1 MKYGFVKVAAAT
13 PIIRVSDCKKNTDA
27 IIAQIKEANIE
38 GAALVNFP
46 ELCITGYTCSDLF
59 LQQTL
64 LKTAESSVYRIIE
77 ETKNLDIISVVGV
90 PVAFREALYNCA
102 AVIFKG
108 KLLAL
113 VPKANIPNYS
123 EFYEARHYTSGKN
136 TDFEIEYAGRK
147 TVLTDK
153 VLFQNKNMPDF
164 TIGVE
169 VCEDLWVAESP
180 SIALA
185 KSGATVICNPST
197 SDDTIGKAEYRR
209 SLVRMQSGKLCCAY
223 IYTDSGFGE
232 STTDTVYSA
241 QNIICENASLLS
253 ESERFTTGI
262 TYADIDVQKLM
273 GERRRMSTFCSDN
286 ENVRRIYF
294 DMPLTDT
301 KLSRKFEQTP
311 FVPSAKDDLSRRCKE
326 IITMQATG
334 LATRLA
340 HTGIKNVVLGLSG
353 GLDSTLALI
362 VCVHAFDMLGIDR
375 KNIHTVTMP
384 CFGTTKRTKS
394 NAEKLAEAYNVSFEE
409 INITAAVRQHFI
421 DIKHDE
427 SVTDITYE
435 NSQARERTQVLMD
448 IANKTGGMVIGT
460 GDLSELA
467 LGWATYNGDH
477 MSMYAVNSSVP
488 KTLVRYLVRYEAEH
502 TGGELKAVLCDILD
516 TPVSPELLPA
526 DKVTKVEELL
536 ANKEE
541 KDKLAFVGDGIN
553 DAPVLSRADIGIAM
567 GALGSDAAI
576 EAADIVL
583 MDDDPLKISKAIK
596 IAKKCIRI
604 VYENIYFAIGIKV
617 LCLILGAL
625 GIANMWMAIF
635 ADVGVMVI
643 AVLNAIRTLFVKN
656 L

>member
-1 MKYGFVKVAAAT
+1 M
-13 PIIRVSDCKKNTDA
+13 
-27 IIAQIKEANIE
+27 
-38 GAALVNFP
+38 NFP

-136 TDFEIEYAGRK
+136 TDFEIEYAGWK

-273 GERRRMSTFCSDN
+273 GERRRMSTFCYDN
-286 ENVRRIYF
+286 ENIRRIYF

-435 NSQARERTQVLMD
+435 NSQARERTKILMNLS
-448 IANKTGGMVIGT
+448 NKYGGLVIGT

-477 MSMYAVNSSVP
+477 MSMYAVNVSIP
-488 KTLVRYLVRYEAEH
+488 KTLVRYLTAYEAEISD
-502 TGGELKAVLCDILD
+502 GELKTVLLDVLD
-516 TPVSPELLPA
+516 TPVSPELLPP
-526 DKVTKVEELL
+526 DKNGEIAQKTEDVVGPYELHDFFLYYFVRFGFIPSKIYYLAKHSFAGKYNNDTIKKWLVTFLKRFFSQQFKRSCLPDGPKVGS
-536 ANKEE
+536 
-541 KDKLAFVGDGIN
+541 VT
-553 DAPVLSRADIGIAM
+553 LSPRSDWRM
-567 GALGSDAAI
+567 PSDAS
-576 EAADIVL
+576 V
-583 MDDDPLKISKAIK
+583 
-596 IAKKCIRI
+596 RI
-604 VYENIYFAIGIKV
+604 WLDELENQ
-617 LCLILGAL
+617 
-625 GIANMWMAIF
+625 
-635 ADVGVMVI
+635 
-643 AVLNAIRTLFVKN
+643 
-656 L
+656 

>member
-1 MKYGFVKVAAAT
+1 M
-13 PIIRVSDCKKNTDA
+13 
-27 IIAQIKEANIE
+27 
-38 GAALVNFP
+38 
-46 ELCITGYTCSDLF
+46 
-59 LQQTL
+59 
-64 LKTAESSVYRIIE
+64 
-77 ETKNLDIISVVGV
+77 GV

-435 NSQARERTQVLMD
+435 NSQARERTKILMNLS
-448 IANKTGGMVIGT
+448 NKYGGLVIGT

-477 MSMYAVNSSVP
+477 MSMYAVNVSIP
-488 KTLVRYLVRYEAEH
+488 KTLVRYLTAYEAEISD
-502 TGGELKAVLCDILD
+502 GELKTVLLDVLD
-516 TPVSPELLPA
+516 TPVSPELLPP
-526 DKVTKVEELL
+526 DKNGEIAQKTEDVVGPYELHDFFLYYFVRFGFTPSKIYYLAKHSFAGKYNNDTIKKWLVTFLKRFFSQQFKRSCLPDGPKVGS
-536 ANKEE
+536 
-541 KDKLAFVGDGIN
+541 VT
-553 DAPVLSRADIGIAM
+553 LSPRSDWRM
-567 GALGSDAAI
+567 PSDAS
-576 EAADIVL
+576 V
-583 MDDDPLKISKAIK
+583 
-596 IAKKCIRI
+596 RI
-604 VYENIYFAIGIKV
+604 WLDELENQ
-617 LCLILGAL
+617 
-625 GIANMWMAIF
+625 
-635 ADVGVMVI
+635 
-643 AVLNAIRTLFVKN
+643 
-656 L
+656 